1 MALQRIAL
9 VTGAARGIGASIA
22 VRMADDGHDVAVLDL
37 DLANCAATVA
47 AIKKL
52 GRRAIG
58 VGANVADEK
67 AVKIA
72 VAVVAEEL
80 GPPTILV
87 NNAGIIRDRSL
98 AKMTLDE
105 WDSVINVNLRG
116 AFLMS
121 REVQPHMRA
130 AEWGRIINLS
140 SIAALGNVG
149 EANYSAAKAGVQGFT
164 KSLAL
169 ELGRYGITANAVAPG
184 FVEVSKASR
193 NVKPVKSPVRCFTL
207 TGLMSSQILYGAVG
221 GFASIGDTLQTCL
234 RRSVPA
240 VDLIICRSLRLLT
253 HWQTPTPI
261 YLTMRPPR
269 SCPLSI
275 ETI

>member
-22 VRMADDGHDVAVLDL
+22 VRMAEDGHDVAVLDL

-58 VGANVADEK
+58 VGANVADES

-130 AEWGRIINLS
+130 AEWGRMVNLS

-184 FVEVSKASR
+184 FVETEMTKAVAEQVGMSFDEMKERQKRGTAVGRVGVPDDIAHAVSFFADERSGF
-193 NVKPVKSPVRCFTL
+193 V
-207 TGLMSSQILYGAVG
+207 TGQILYVAG
-221 GFASIGDTLQTCL
+221 G
-234 RRSVPA
+234 
-240 VDLIICRSLRLLT
+240 
-253 HWQTPTPI
+253 
-261 YLTMRPPR
+261 PR
-269 SCPLSI
+269 G
-275 ETI
+275 

>member
-22 VRMADDGHDVAVLDL
+22 VRMAEDGHDVAVLDL

-58 VGANVADEK
+58 VGANVAEET

-105 WDSVINVNLRG
+105 WDSVIHVNLRG

-130 AEWGRIINLS
+130 AEWGRIVNLS

-184 FVEVSKASR
+184 FVETEMTKAVAEQVGMSFDEMKERQKRGTAVGRVGVPDDIAHAVSFFADERSGF
-193 NVKPVKSPVRCFTL
+193 V
-207 TGLMSSQILYGAVG
+207 TGQILYVAG
-221 GFASIGDTLQTCL
+221 G
-234 RRSVPA
+234 
-240 VDLIICRSLRLLT
+240 
-253 HWQTPTPI
+253 
-261 YLTMRPPR
+261 PR
-269 SCPLSI
+269 G
-275 ETI
+275 

>member
-22 VRMADDGHDVAVLDL
+22 VRMAEDGHDVAVLDL

-58 VGANVADEK
+58 VGANVADET

-130 AEWGRIINLS
+130 AEWGRIVNLS

-184 FVEVSKASR
+184 FVETEMTKAVAEQVGMSFDEMKERQKRGTAVGRVGVPDDIAHAVSFFADERSGF
-193 NVKPVKSPVRCFTL
+193 V
-207 TGLMSSQILYGAVG
+207 TGQILYVAG
-221 GFASIGDTLQTCL
+221 G
-234 RRSVPA
+234 
-240 VDLIICRSLRLLT
+240 
-253 HWQTPTPI
+253 
-261 YLTMRPPR
+261 PR
-269 SCPLSI
+269 G
-275 ETI
+275 